1 MSNEVL
7 IKVDNVSKKFC
18 RRLKRSLWYA
28 VKDIIAEIF
37 CVSGGGNKLRKHEF
51 RALNNISFE
60 LQRGE
65 CLGLIGHNGAGK
77 STLLKLLSGLFNP
90 DTGKISMTGDV
101 CGLIELGAGFNPIL
115 TGRENVYV
123 NAAVLGIPKREV
135 DKVFDEIVEFAEVGD
150 FIDTPVQ
157 NYSSGMKV
165 RLGFAVAAQMKPDVL
180 LIDEVLAV
188 GDLAFRIKCFNKI
201 EELMK
206 SCAVVIVSHNMAA
219 LARITSKCI
228 VLNKGQI
235 SFQGNSEDAIQH
247 YYSLVDTEKLSA
259 KYLSVVNEAEV
270 KEVSLINN
278 EGRDTGVVGY
288 NVPVT
293 FSFRAEIPRR
303 YKKFIVSVIF
313 VSQGMELVAQC
324 NSKFSDVLL
333 ENDGNPKQIKI
344 SIPKL
349 LLKPGKYSINLTIFD
364 ESNQRYLYWDHHAK
378 NFMVEGGFVGGSS
391 VQFDAEWNIV

>member
-1 MSNEVL
+1 MSSEVL
-7 IKVDNVSKKFC
+7 VKVDNVSKKFC
-18 RRLKRSLWYA
+18 RRLKRSLWYGI
-28 VKDIIAEIF
+28 KDIISEIF
-37 CVSGGGNKLRKHEF
+37 CVSGGKNKLRKHEF
-51 RALNNISFE
+51 RALDNISFE
-60 LQRGE
+60 LRRGE

-77 STLLKLLSGLFNP
+77 STLLKLLTGLFNP
-90 DTGKISMTGDV
+90 DEGKISMTGDV

-201 EELMK
+201 EELIK

-259 KYLSVVNEAEV
+259 DYQSVENEADVE
-270 KEVSLINN
+270 EIALIND
-278 EGRDTGVVGY
+278 EGQNTDVVGY

-293 FSFRAEIPRR
+293 FSFCAKIPKR
-303 YKKFIVSVIF
+303 YKKFIVSVLF
-313 VSQGMELVAQC
+313 VNHGMELVAQC

-333 ENDGNPKQIKI
+333 INDGTTKQIKI

-349 LLKPGKYSINLTIFD
+349 LLKPGKYSVNLTIFD
-364 ESNQRYLYWDHHAK
+364 ESHQRYLYWNHHAK
-378 NFMVEGGFVGGSS
+378 IFRVEGGFVGGSS